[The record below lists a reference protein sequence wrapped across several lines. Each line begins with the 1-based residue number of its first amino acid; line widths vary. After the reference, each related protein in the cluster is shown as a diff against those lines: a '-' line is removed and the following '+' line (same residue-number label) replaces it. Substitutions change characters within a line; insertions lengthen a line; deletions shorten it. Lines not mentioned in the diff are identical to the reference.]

1 MSRRKRYTSEFKSQ
15 IVLEILKE
23 EKTISEISS
32 EHGIHTNQL
41 RQWRK
46 AALEQMPQ
54 IFEKDNKKVD
64 QMKEDYENQIENLYA
79 EVGRLTTQLS
89 WLKKNLE
96 SKTRAE
102 RLDMLDWDCS
112 EMPIKTQAE
121 LLSLNR

>member
-1 MSRRKRYTSEFKSQ
+1 MGRRKRYTSEFKSK

-23 EKTISEISS
+23 EKSISEISS
-32 EHGIHTNQL
+32 EHGIHVNQL

-54 IFEKDNKKVD
+54 IFETNNKKVD

-89 WLKKNLE
+89 WLKKK
-96 SKTRAE
+96 SG
-102 RLDMLDWDCS
+102 
-112 EMPIKTQAE
+112 IKD
-121 LLSLNR
+121 